1 MALQQPSNYKEQ
13 GGARTVVGG
22 SLDVVSG
29 GDLDIE
35 SGGSFKIA
43 GTAVTS
49 SAAELNKMDGVTAS
63 TAALN
68 AVDNAITTFAFVPTA
83 GAANIAEVAITAQDA
98 DGNTVATPEVFT
110 VWLSDAATGA
120 GLTATAASGTVQA
133 KAASGADFGTLTAKK
148 ALVVQALATGVYTLE
163 ITDTAKTGF
172 YVCAQAPNGNV
183 AVSAQ
188 LVTGDYGA

>member
-22 SLDVVSG
+22 SLDVISG

-35 SGGSFKIA
+35 SGGALKIA

-49 SAAELNKMDGVTAS
+49 SAA
-63 TAALN
+63 ALN
-68 AVDNAITTFAFVPTA
+68 AVDNSITTFSFVPSA
-83 GAANIAEVAITAQDA
+83 GAANISEIAITAQDA
-98 DGNTVATPEVFT
+98 DGNTVAVPAVFT

-120 GLTATAASGTVQA
+120 DLTATSASGTVQA
-133 KAASGADFGTLTAKK
+133 KSASGADFGTLTAKK
-148 ALVVQALATGVYTLE
+148 ALVVQALATGIYTLE

-172 YVCAQAPNGNV
+172 YVCAQAPNGSV